1 MSKLRIKPLVLQAL
15 AFAVAG
21 VLATQSYAAEP
32 PAEPVRAAEAGGIDF
47 SRPVTVKFEWKPSAS
62 HSSEEAVRQALQS
75 QGFAWARA
83 EARDSL
89 QSTPKITI
97 NATRSGQ
104 QAPAALSA
112 LINSVSSTASG
123 QGTQSWSI
131 TQQR

>member
-1 MSKLRIKPLVLQAL
+1 MSKPRICPTFRHVLAL
-15 AFAVAG
+15 AVAG
-21 VLATQSYAAEP
+21 ALAAHSFSAEP

-47 SRPVTVKFEWKPSAS
+47 ARPVTVRFEWKPSTPNP
-62 HSSEEAVRQALQS
+62 SEEAVRQALQS

-89 QSTPKITI
+89 QSTARVTI

-104 QAPAALSA
+104 QAPEALSA
-112 LINSVSSTASG
+112 VIKSVSGIASG
-123 QGTQSWSI
+123 QGAQSWSI